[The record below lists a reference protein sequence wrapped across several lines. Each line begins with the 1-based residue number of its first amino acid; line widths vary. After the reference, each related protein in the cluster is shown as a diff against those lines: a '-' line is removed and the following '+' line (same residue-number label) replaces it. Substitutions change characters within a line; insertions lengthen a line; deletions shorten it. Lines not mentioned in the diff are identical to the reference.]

1 MWFMLWQSR
10 ILCCLNFGGRLSLN
24 VHAVDSDGI
33 FSCFLKPNYQPETL
47 KENLCFD

>member
-10 ILCCLNFGGRLSLN
+10 ILCCLNFGGRLSLY
-24 VHAVDSDGI
+24 VLAVGDGSI
-33 FSCFLKPNYQPETL
+33 FNCFLKPNYQSETL